1 MKRSEVA
8 TKYKWDLESI
18 YKTDED
24 WEKDFADIKSRMGEL
39 SAFEGKLNDIDTVRR
54 FFVLSDDIDCKLSRL
69 YAYAH
74 MRKDENSALAKYVG
88 MTDRAMQVYSAFS
101 AESSFASPEL
111 ISKSEEFLQ
120 ELASHPSLVDYD
132 YSIKEL
138 IRKKKHVLS
147 DKEEKLM
154 SMASVPLGG
163 FKDIFG
169 MADNVD
175 LPLGTISVDGKKVQL
190 THGKYSQC
198 LQHKDQSVRGKA
210 FKTYYNSYEKLLN
223 IICSTYAGSVKKD
236 NFYARARGYN
246 NCLEM
251 KMYNENVPTA
261 VYDNLL
267 ACVNKNLPILHKYVA
282 LRKKVLGLDTLNM
295 YDMYVSVA
303 SADISVEFEEAFEI
317 VKNGLA
323 PLGKEYSELLQT
335 AKDERW
341 MDVYETENKRSGA
354 YSSGSYGTKPFV
366 LLNYSKTT
374 HDVFTIA
381 HELGH
386 SIHSYYSEKNQ
397 PYPKS
402 SYEIFVAE
410 VASTV
415 NEVLLLKHLIS
426 KAEDKEL
433 KKFLLSY
440 YLDMFRTTLFR
451 QTMFAEF
458 EKIAHDADDNGQA
471 LTVDYLNGEYYALNK
486 KYYGKS
492 VQHNKQIA
500 FEWARI
506 PHFYTSFYVYKYATG
521 ITSAVTIANNILK
534 DKSYVDRYKS
544 FLSAGSSASPY
555 DILKITGVDLAK
567 SEPFEVAMQEF
578 ADTLAQLEELYED

>member
-1 MKRSEVA
+1 MKRSEVLE
-8 TKYKWDLESI
+8 KYKWDLESI
-18 YKTDED
+18 YATDED
-24 WEKDFADIKSRMGEL
+24 WEKEFLAIKGRVGEV
-39 SAFEGKLNDIDTVRR
+39 SAYQGKLNDVETVCE
-54 FFVLSDDIDCKLSRL
+54 FFALSDEIDCTLSRL

-88 MTDRAMQVYSAFS
+88 MTDRAMQTYSAFAS
-101 AESSFASPEL
+101 AGSFASSEL
-111 ISKSEEFLQ
+111 TSKSDEFLAQ
-120 ELASHPSLVDYD
+120 LATHPSLADYD
-132 YSIKEL
+132 YQISEL
-138 IRKKKHVLS
+138 IRMKKHVLS
-147 DKEEKLM
+147 AKEEKLL
-154 SMASVPLGG
+154 SMASVPLSG

-175 LPLGTISVDGKKVQL
+175 LPLGTVTVDGKKVKL
-190 THGKYSQC
+190 THGMYSRC
-198 LQHKDQSVRGKA
+198 LQHKDQKVREKA
-210 FKTYYNSYEKLLN
+210 FKTYYKSYEKLLN

-236 NFYARARGYN
+236 NFYARAKGYD
-246 NCLEM
+246 NCLTM
-251 KMYNENVPTA
+251 KMYNENVPTS

-267 ACVNKNLPILHKYVA
+267 ACVSKNLPTMHRYVA
-282 LRKKVLGLDTLNM
+282 LRKRMLGLDTLNM

-303 SADISVEFEEAFEI
+303 NADISVEFDEAFEM
-317 VKNGLA
+317 VKEGLA
-323 PLGKEYSELLQT
+323 PLGKEYVQLLQQ

-415 NEVLLLKHLIS
+415 NEVLLLKYLIL
-426 KAEDKEL
+426 KAEDKDL

-458 EKIAHDADDNGQA
+458 EKIAHDADDNGEA
-471 LTVDYLNGEYYALNK
+471 LTVEYLNANYLELNK
-486 KYYGKS
+486 KYYGS
-492 VQHNKQIA
+492 AVVHNKQIA

-521 ITSAVTIANNILK
+521 ITSAVTIANRILSDPAYI
-534 DKSYVDRYKS
+534 DKYKA

-555 DILKITGVDLAK
+555 DILRLTGVDLAK
-567 SEPFEVAMQEF
+567 EEPFEVAMQEF
-578 ADTLAQLEELYED
+578 ADTLKQLEALYED

>member
-8 TKYKWDLESI
+8 EKYKWDLESI
-18 YKTDED
+18 YATDED
-24 WEKDFADIKSRMGEL
+24 WEREFGAIKNRVGEV
-39 SAFEGKLNDIDTVRR
+39 SAFVGKLNTVQSVSE
-54 FFVLSDDIDCKLSRL
+54 FLELSDEIDCTLSRL

-88 MTDRAMQVYSAFS
+88 MTDRAMQTYSAFAS
-101 AESSFASPEL
+101 ASSFASPEL
-111 ISKSEEFLQ
+111 ISQSEEFLT
-120 ELASHPSLVDYD
+120 ELVSDPTLKDYD
-132 YSIKEL
+132 YQISEL

-147 DKEEKLM
+147 DKEEKLI

-175 LPLGTISVDGKKVQL
+175 LPLGSITVEGKKVKL

-198 LQHKDQSVRGKA
+198 LQNKDQKVREKA
-210 FKTYYNSYEKLLN
+210 FKTYYRSYEKLLN

-236 NFYARARGYN
+236 NFYARAKGYG

-251 KMYNENVPTA
+251 KMYNENVPTS

-267 ACVNKNLPILHKYVA
+267 SCVSKNLPTLHKYVA
-282 LRKKVLGLDTLNM
+282 LRKKILGLDTLNM

-303 SADISVEFEEAFEI
+303 SADISVEFDEAFEL
-317 VKNGLA
+317 VKQGLA
-323 PLGKEYSELLQT
+323 PLGSEYSALLQQ
-335 AKDERW
+335 AKDDRW

-386 SIHSYYSEKNQ
+386 SIHSYYSEKTQ

-458 EKIAHDADDNGQA
+458 EKFAHDADDNGEA
-471 LTVDYLNGEYYALNK
+471 LTVEFLSDKYLELNK
-486 KYYGKS
+486 KYYGDAVK
-492 VQHNKQIA
+492 HNRQIA

-521 ITSAVTIANNILK
+521 ITSAVTIANNILS
-534 DKSYVDRYKS
+534 DPSYVERYKT

-555 DILKITGVDLAK
+555 DILRLTGVDLAK
-567 SEPFEVAMQEF
+567 EEPFETAMREF
-578 ADTLAQLEELYED
+578 ADTLAQLEACYED

>member
-8 TKYKWDLESI
+8 EKYKWDLESI
-18 YKTDED
+18 YATDEE
-24 WEKDFADIKSRMGEL
+24 WEKEFSEIKSRTGEVK
-39 SAFEGKLNDIDTVRR
+39 AFEGKLNNVDTVAQ
-54 FFVLSDDIDCKLSRL
+54 FFALSDDIDCRLSRL

-74 MRKDENSALAKYVG
+74 MRKDENAALAKYVG
-88 MTDRAMQVYSAFS
+88 MTDRAMQTYSAFAS
-101 AESSFASPEL
+101 ACSFASPEL
-111 ISKSEEFLQ
+111 ISQSEEFL
-120 ELASHPSLVDYD
+120 SSLLVCPALKDYD
-132 YSIKEL
+132 YQISEL
-138 IRKKKHVLS
+138 IRSKKHVLS
-147 DKEEKLM
+147 EKEEKLL

-163 FKDIFG
+163 FREIFG

-175 LPLGTISVDGKKVQL
+175 LPLGTITVDGKKVKL

-198 LQHKDQSVRGKA
+198 LQHKDQKVREKA
-210 FKTYYNSYEKLLN
+210 FKTYYKSYEKLLN

-236 NFYARARGYN
+236 NFYARAKNYE

-251 KMYNENVPTA
+251 KMYNENVPTG

-267 ACVNKNLPILHKYVA
+267 SCVSKNLPTLHKYVA
-282 LRKKVLGLDTLNM
+282 LRKKMLKLDVLNM

-303 SADISVEFEEAFEI
+303 EADISVEFDEAFEI
-317 VKNGLA
+317 VKQGLA
-323 PLGKEYSELLQT
+323 PLGQEYVNLLQT

-386 SIHSYYSEKNQ
+386 SIHSYYSEKTQ

-415 NEVLLLKHLIS
+415 NEVLLLKHLIA
-426 KAEDKEL
+426 KANDKEL

-458 EKIAHDADDNGQA
+458 EKIAHDSDDNGEA
-471 LTVDYLNGEYYALNK
+471 LTVEYLNAKYYALNE
-486 KYYGKS
+486 KYYGKA
-492 VQHNKQIA
+492 VKHNKQIA

-506 PHFYTSFYVYKYATG
+506 PHFYSSFYVYKYATG
-521 ITSAVTIANNILK
+521 ITSAVTIANNILQ
-534 DKSYVDRYKS
+534 DAGYVDKYKA

-555 DILKITGVDLAK
+555 DILKLTGVDLMEQK
-567 SEPFEVAMQEF
+567 PFEVAMQEF
-578 ADTLAQLEELYED
+578 ADTLEQLEELYED

>member
-1 MKRSEVA
+1 MNRNEVEQ
-8 TKYKWDLESI
+8 KYKWDLESI
-18 YKTDED
+18 YATDEK
-24 WEKDFADIKSRMGEL
+24 WEQEFLAVKSKIGEV
-39 SAFEGKLNDIDTVRR
+39 SAFEGKLNDVQTIAR
-54 FFVLSDDIDCKLSRL
+54 FFALSDGIDCALSKL

-74 MRKDENSALAKYVG
+74 MRKDENSAVAKYVG
-88 MTDRAMQVYSAFS
+88 MTDRITQTY
-101 AESSFASPEL
+101 SSFASATAFVSPEL
-111 ISKSEEFLQ
+111 ISKSEEFLNS
-120 ELASHPSLVDYD
+120 LLSASELVDYD
-132 YSIKEL
+132 YQISEL
-138 IRKKKHVLS
+138 IRRKKYVLS
-147 DKEEKLM
+147 EKEEKLL
-154 SMASVPLGG
+154 SMVSVPLGQ
-163 FKDIFG
+163 FRDIFD

-175 LPLGTISVDGKKVQL
+175 LPLGVIKIDGKTEKL
-190 THGKYSQC
+190 THGKYSLC
-198 LQHKDQSVRGKA
+198 LQSNDQKIRKKA
-210 FKTYYNSYEKLLN
+210 FNTYYKSYEKLLN

-236 NFYARARGYN
+236 NFYARARGYK

-251 KMYNENVPTA
+251 KMYNENVPTQ
-261 VYDNLL
+261 VYENLIGS
-267 ACVNKNLPILHKYVA
+267 VTKNLPVLHKYVA
-282 LRKKVLGLDTLNM
+282 LRKKILQNQTLNM
-295 YDMYVSVA
+295 YDMYVSVS
-303 SADISVEFEEAFEI
+303 SANISVEFDEAFEL
-317 VKNGLA
+317 VKEGLA
-323 PLGKEYSELLQT
+323 PLGKEYVELLQK

-386 SIHSYYSEKNQ
+386 SIHTYYSQKSQ

-426 KAEDKEL
+426 KAKDKEP

-451 QTMFAEF
+451 QTMFAQF
-458 EKIAHDADDNGQA
+458 EKLAHEADDEGVA
-471 LTVDYLNGEYYALNK
+471 LTVEYLNEKYYELNK
-486 KYYGKS
+486 KYYGKA
-492 VQHNKQIA
+492 VKHNKQIA

-506 PHFYTSFYVYKYATG
+506 PHFYSSFYVYKYATG
-521 ITSAVTIANNILK
+521 ITSAVTIVNKILQ
-534 DKSYVDRYKS
+534 DSSYVEKYKA

-555 DILKITGVDLAK
+555 DILCLTGVDLK
-567 SEPFEVAMQEF
+567 KEEPFELAMQEF
-578 ADTLAQLEELYED
+578 ADTLLKLEELYED